1 MFGFS
6 PVIVSLVM
14 NSISSSP
21 VSLLGNGSKTESF
34 IPWRGLRQGDAIS
47 PFFCPL
53 FGKIRGDDFAGS
65 AGWRPISY
73 SNHLR

>member
-21 VSLLGNGSKTESF
+21 VSLLGKGVRLRASF
-34 IPWRGLRQGDAIS
+34 RGEDCVKVTPFLLFSVLCMERLGEMISRAVLDGDR
-47 PFFCPL
+47 F
-53 FGKIRGDDFAGS
+53 
-65 AGWRPISY
+65 PIQII
-73 SNHLR
+73 